1 MAANTLSYSESGL
14 RVKAA
19 FYNKK
24 AMVYVEGT
32 DDIIFWEQFF
42 DKQVYKVEDV
52 GGCGNFKSY
61 IQRLNNGEKSFVVA
75 GDLDYSTYKS
85 PICTSKLY
93 VTTYCHSIENMMYC
107 PHNINHAVQRLAR
120 DSRIDS
126 IGEIEDFYNRFIAG
140 VENLLILDA
149 ANNIYNKGV
158 SILGDSCYRFLD
170 KDNLPE
176 IDSTLVNNFYNSKVG
191 QFEMHEINAVKTI
204 LQTEP
209 RPKRLLIKYNTP
221 RFSDRHN
228 YGGMTNN
235 RYICKKEEN
244 QNGKTIEIYSF
255 FQGESRRGSA
265 QGNGATGVA
274 GQEIWRGTLENY
286 RMEERVA

>member
-1 MAANTLSYSESGL
+1 MAANTLPYSESAL

-19 FYNKK
+19 FYNKR

-42 DKQVYKVEDV
+42 DKNVYKVEDV
-52 GGCGNFKSY
+52 GGCGNFKTY

-75 GDLDYSTYKS
+75 GDLDYSPYKP

-93 VTTYCHSIENMMYC
+93 VTTYSHSIENMMYC

-126 IGEIEDFYNRFIAG
+126 IGEIEAFYDRFIAG

-149 ANNIYNKGV
+149 ANNIYDKGV
-158 SILGDSCYRFLD
+158 SIFGDSCYRFLD
-170 KDNLPE
+170 QENLPE
-176 IDSTLVNNFYNSKVG
+176 IDSSLVNNFYNSKIG
-191 QFEMHEINAVKTI
+191 QFEAHEINAVKTI

-209 RPKRLLIKYNTP
+209 RPKRLLVKGHFLTEAIRLWINKRVPAISNKNP
-221 RFSDRHN
+221 QL
-228 YGGMTNN
+228 N
-235 RYICKKEEN
+235 RDTLYETLVTCHDICVPVC
-244 QNGKTIEIYSF
+244 IERKHIF
-255 FQGESRRGSA
+255 DQIDEVEKIIEF
-265 QGNGATGVA
+265 V
-274 GQEIWRGTLENY
+274 
-286 RMEERVA
+286 

>member
-107 PHNINHAVQRLAR
+107 PHHINHAVQRLAR

-209 RPKRLLIKYNTP
+209 RPKRLLIKGHFLTEAIRIWINKRVPAVSNKNPQLNGDALYETLVTCHDICDP
-221 RFSDRHN
+221 
-228 YGGMTNN
+228 
-235 RYICKKEEN
+235 ICKERKHILD
-244 QNGKTIEIYSF
+244 QI
-255 FQGESRRGSA
+255 GEVE
-265 QGNGATGVA
+265 QIIDFT
-274 GQEIWRGTLENY
+274 
-286 RMEERVA
+286 